1 MTRQLAL
8 SVKGRPAEIDYF
20 VQVFIAHIAVSML
33 QTPEGVVE
41 IINLKRNIR
50 R

>member
-8 SVKGRPAEIDYF
+8 SVKGRPAGIDYF